1 MPSSVFARLGHFA
14 VRFRWVI
21 VGFWLA
27 IVLACVPFAPRI
39 TSALSPGGFG
49 SADMESV
56 RAGGLLQE
64 KLHAQ
69 FTSVAIFFSS
79 STLKASDPRF
89 IQEAT
94 AAVAPLTS
102 WSEIGQ
108 VISFVSNPHQI
119 SFDGHSA
126 YTTVFLK
133 RSADSAPRDLGA
145 LRQRLDYPADLRVLI
160 GGDPVFFADIQA
172 VSEADLERAELIT
185 FPFALIALLLVFR
198 SVVAAA
204 LPAAV
209 GGFSVIIALALVYF
223 LALHTTISVF
233 ALNITTIFG
242 LGLGVDYSLFMV
254 SRFREELADGRAV
267 TDAIAVTM
275 DTAGRAVSV
284 SATAVSIGLLGLLIF
299 RFNVLQSIGIGGVLV
314 VLLAL
319 AAALTLLPALLA
331 IAGTHVNDLPVRLP
345 RLWGRDGTRRARNG
359 TKDTKIS
366 ENGDARKTQPI
377 MLVGDLAPAGE
388 GFWHRLSLRVMR
400 QPWRFFLP
408 VLAFLLLLGTPYL
421 AVRLSAPDASI
432 LPQRVPSRAAFD
444 LLQTHFDANET
455 NPVILAVQTDQGNVF
470 APQNLAALESLIV
483 RLQHDPRVGRVDSIL
498 SLDPRLTFD
507 QYKLLYS
514 QAPNFSDPY
523 FAQVVPAF
531 ARGDTTLVSIVSK
544 YGMIDPHSEALV
556 QDIRATRF
564 PGLRVLVTGGTA
576 GVVDYVNTLYSQF
589 PIAILIVALAT
600 YVVLMLLFQSVILP
614 LKALAM
620 NTLSILSAYGALVF
634 IFQQGHFSN
643 LLGFTPLGFVEA
655 SAPILM
661 FCALFGLSMDYE
673 VFLLSRIREEWLRT
687 GDNVHSVALGMERS
701 GVLITSAA
709 AIVVIV
715 SGGFASA
722 DMILVKALG
731 VGMALAVLMDAS
743 LVRGLLVPS
752 TMRLLGKWNWW
763 WPFGGQP
770 HPLTPSPFIVNGE
783 GGTTGEVSVL
793 REDERLAKSQVSRS
807 EDTLP

>member
-1 MPSSVFARLGHFA
+1 
-14 VRFRWVI
+14 
-21 VGFWLA
+21 
-27 IVLACVPFAPRI
+27 
-39 TSALSPGGFG
+39 
-49 SADMESV
+49 
-56 RAGGLLQE
+56 
-64 KLHAQ
+64 
-69 FTSVAIFFSS
+69 
-79 STLKASDPRF
+79 
-89 IQEAT
+89 
-94 AAVAPLTS
+94 
-102 WSEIGQ
+102 
-108 VISFVSNPHQI
+108 
-119 SFDGHSA
+119 
-126 YTTVFLK
+126 
-133 RSADSAPRDLGA
+133 
-145 LRQRLDYPADLRVLI
+145 
-160 GGDPVFFADIQA
+160 
-172 VSEADLERAELIT
+172 
-185 FPFALIALLLVFR
+185 
-198 SVVAAA
+198 
-204 LPAAV
+204 
-209 GGFSVIIALALVYF
+209 YF

-254 SRFREELADGRAV
+254 NRFREELARGRSVA
-267 TDAIAVTM
+267 DAIAVTM

-299 RFNVLQSIGIGGVLV
+299 RFNVLQSIGVGGVLV

-331 IAGTHVNDLPVRLP
+331 ITGTHVNDLPVRLP
-345 RLWGRDGTRRARNG
+345 RLWGNGRTQRAQTF
-359 TKDTKIS
+359 TKDTKGLQ
-366 ENGDARKTQPI
+366 NGDSA
-377 MLVGDLAPAGE
+377 APDE

-400 QPWRFFLP
+400 HPWRFFLP

-455 NPVILAVQTDQGNVF
+455 NPVVLAVQTDKGGIF
-470 APQNLAALESLIV
+470 APQNLDALENLIV
-483 RLQHDPRVGRVDSIL
+483 RLQHDSRVRRVDSIL
-498 SLDPRLTFD
+498 SLDPHITFD
-507 QYKLLYS
+507 QYKLIYS
-514 QAPNFSDPY
+514 QAPNFGDPY
-523 FAQVVPAF
+523 FTQVVPSF
-531 ARGDTTLVSIVSK
+531 ARDNTTLVSIVSR
-544 YGMIDPHSEALV
+544 YGMIDTHSEALV

-564 PGLRVLVTGGTA
+564 PGLHVLVTGGTA

-600 YVVLMLLFQSVILP
+600 YVVLMLLFQSVVLP

-763 WPFGGQP
+763 WPFGGRPQQIAV
-770 HPLTPSPFIVNGE
+770 TE
-783 GGTTGEVSVL
+783 
-793 REDERLAKSQVSRS
+793 AKEPVAV
-807 EDTLP
+807 